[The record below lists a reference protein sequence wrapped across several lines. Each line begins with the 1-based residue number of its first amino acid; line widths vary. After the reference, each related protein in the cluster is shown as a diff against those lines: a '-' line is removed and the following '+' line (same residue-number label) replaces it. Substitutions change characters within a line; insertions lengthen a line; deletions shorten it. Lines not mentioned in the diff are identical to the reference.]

1 MHMKDMIKKN
11 QVMITALA
19 IMIAIAGYL
28 HFAGEVPENGSL
40 EASADVA
47 GQNQVVDQINIED
60 LMADY
65 DSGSLGDISDE
76 DLAEAAKLDGL
87 DSTVNVVLEDY
98 SEEEMVAV
106 DSGSSE
112 NLVSDQAQN
121 SSGNL
126 LAAQPEENEIP
137 GESVYTASAGIAT
150 ISEAKLLKEQTR
162 AKNKETLLEIIE
174 NADLGDTQKQEAIQN
189 MISMTNI
196 AEMETGAEILLEA
209 KGFEDCIVSISNT
222 GVDVVVNAASLS
234 EKELAQIVDIVK
246 RKTGSNEEEI
256 VISTVN
262 MD

>member
-1 MHMKDMIKKN
+1 MRMKDMVKKN

-28 HFAGEVPENGSL
+28 HFAGEVPEDGSL

-47 GQNQVVDQINIED
+47 NQNQVVDQISIED
-60 LMADY
+60 LTADY
-65 DSGSLGDISDE
+65 DLNSLSDISDE
-76 DLAEAAKLDGL
+76 DLAEAAMLDGL
-87 DSTVNVVLEDY
+87 DSTVEVVLEDY

-106 DSGSSE
+106 
-112 NLVSDQAQN
+112 
-121 SSGNL
+121 
-126 LAAQPEENEIP
+126 QPDDNEIP
-137 GESVYTASAGIAT
+137 GETVYTASTGIAT

-174 NADLGDTQKQEAIQN
+174 STDIADAQKQEAIQN

-209 KGFEDCIVSISNT
+209 KGFEDCIVSISDT

-234 EKELAQIVDIVK
+234 DTELAQIVDIVK
-246 RKTGSNEEEI
+246 RKTGVNEEEI
-256 VISTVN
+256 VISTVST
-262 MD
+262 D

>member
-1 MHMKDMIKKN
+1 MHMKDMVKKN

-28 HFAGEVPENGSL
+28 HFAGEVPEDGSL

-47 GQNQVVDQINIED
+47 NQNQVVDQISIED
-60 LMADY
+60 LTADY
-65 DSGSLGDISDE
+65 DLNSLNDLSEE
-76 DLAEAAKLDGL
+76 DLAEAAMLDGL
-87 DSTVNVVLEDY
+87 DSTVDVVLEDY

-106 DSGSSE
+106 
-112 NLVSDQAQN
+112 
-121 SSGNL
+121 
-126 LAAQPEENEIP
+126 QPEDNEIP
-137 GESVYTASAGIAT
+137 GDTVFTSSAGIAT

-174 NADLGDTQKQEAIQN
+174 NTDIADAQKQEAIQN

-209 KGFEDCIVSISNT
+209 KGFEDCIVSISDT
-222 GVDVVVNAASLS
+222 GVDVVVNAAALS
-234 EKELAQIVDIVK
+234 DVELAQIVDIVK
-246 RKTGSNEEEI
+246 RKTGVNDSEI

-262 MD
+262 TD

>member
-1 MHMKDMIKKN
+1 MKDMVKKN

-47 GQNQVVDQINIED
+47 NQTKIDEQISIED
-60 LMADY
+60 LTADY
-65 DSGSLGDISDE
+65 DLNSLSDISDE
-76 DLAEAAKLDGL
+76 DLEEAAMLDGL
-87 DSTVNVVLEDY
+87 DSTVDVVLEDY

-106 DSGSSE
+106 EPESG
-112 NLVSDQAQN
+112 
-121 SSGNL
+121 
-126 LAAQPEENEIP
+126 EIP
-137 GESVYTASAGIAT
+137 GDTVFTSTAGIAT

-162 AKNKETLLEIIE
+162 ARNKETLLEIIE
-174 NADLGDTQKQEAIQN
+174 NTDLEDGQKQEAIQN

-209 KGFEDCIVSISNT
+209 KGFEDCIVSVSDS
-222 GVDVVVNAASLS
+222 GVDVVVNAAELS
-234 EKELAQIVDIVK
+234 DVELAQIIDIVK

-262 MD
+262 VD

>member
-1 MHMKDMIKKN
+1 MHMKDMVKKN

-28 HFAGEVPENGSL
+28 HFAGEVPEDGSL

-47 GQNQVVDQINIED
+47 NQTQIEDQISIED
-60 LMADY
+60 LTADY
-65 DSGSLGDISDE
+65 DLNSLDDISEE
-76 DLAEAAKLDGL
+76 DLAEAAMLDGL
-87 DSTVNVVLEDY
+87 DSTVDVVLEDY

-106 DSGSSE
+106 
-112 NLVSDQAQN
+112 
-121 SSGNL
+121 
-126 LAAQPEENEIP
+126 QPEDNEIP
-137 GESVYTASAGIAT
+137 GDTVYTASTGIAT

-174 NADLGDTQKQEAIQN
+174 NTDIADAQKQEAIQN

-209 KGFEDCIVSISNT
+209 KGFDDCIVSISDT

-234 EKELAQIVDIVK
+234 DVELAQIVDIVN
-246 RKTGSNEEEI
+246 RKTGVNESEI

-262 MD
+262 TD

>member
-1 MHMKDMIKKN
+1 MHMKDMVKKN

-28 HFAGEVPENGSL
+28 HFAGEVPEDGSL

-47 GQNQVVDQINIED
+47 NQSQIIEQLSIED
-60 LMADY
+60 LTADY
-65 DSGSLGDISDE
+65 DLNSLDDISEE
-76 DLAEAAKLDGL
+76 DLAEAAMLDGL
-87 DSTVNVVLEDY
+87 DSTVDVVLEDY

-106 DSGSSE
+106 
-112 NLVSDQAQN
+112 
-121 SSGNL
+121 
-126 LAAQPEENEIP
+126 QPEDNEIP
-137 GESVYTASAGIAT
+137 GDTIYTASAGIAT

-174 NADLGDTQKQEAIQN
+174 NTDIADTQKQEAIQN

-209 KGFEDCIVSISNT
+209 KGFEDCIVSISDS
-222 GVDVVVNAASLS
+222 GVDVVVNAAELS
-234 EKELAQIVDIVK
+234 DVELAQIVDIVK
-246 RKTGSNEEEI
+246 RKTGVNENEI

-262 MD
+262 ID

>member
-1 MHMKDMIKKN
+1 MHMKDMVKKN

-28 HFAGEVPENGSL
+28 HFAGEVPEDGSL

-47 GQNQVVDQINIED
+47 NQIQIEDQISI
-60 LMADY
+60 
-65 DSGSLGDISDE
+65 E
-76 DLAEAAKLDGL
+76 DLAEAAMLDGL
-87 DSTVNVVLEDY
+87 DSTVDVVLEDY

-106 DSGSSE
+106 
-112 NLVSDQAQN
+112 
-121 SSGNL
+121 
-126 LAAQPEENEIP
+126 QPEDNEIP
-137 GESVYTASAGIAT
+137 GDTVYTASAGIAT

-174 NADLGDTQKQEAIQN
+174 NTDIADAQKQEAIQN

-209 KGFEDCIVSISNT
+209 KGFEDCIVSISDT

-234 EKELAQIVDIVK
+234 DVELAQIVDIVN
-246 RKTGSNEEEI
+246 RKTGVNESEI

-262 MD
+262 AD

>member
-1 MHMKDMIKKN
+1 MHMKDMVKKN

-28 HFAGEVPENGSL
+28 HFAGEVPEDGSL

-47 GQNQVVDQINIED
+47 NQIQIEDQISIED
-60 LMADY
+60 LTADY
-65 DSGSLGDISDE
+65 DLNSLDDISEE
-76 DLAEAAKLDGL
+76 DLAEAAMLDGL
-87 DSTVNVVLEDY
+87 DSTVDVVLEDY

-106 DSGSSE
+106 
-112 NLVSDQAQN
+112 
-121 SSGNL
+121 
-126 LAAQPEENEIP
+126 QPEDNEIP
-137 GESVYTASAGIAT
+137 GDTVYTASAGIAT

-174 NADLGDTQKQEAIQN
+174 NTDIADAQKQEAIQN

-209 KGFEDCIVSISNT
+209 KGFEDCIVSISDT

-234 EKELAQIVDIVK
+234 DVELAQIVDIVN
-246 RKTGSNEEEI
+246 RKTGVNESEI

-262 MD
+262 AD

>member
-1 MHMKDMIKKN
+1 MHMKDMVKKN

-28 HFAGEVPENGSL
+28 HFAGEVPEDGSL

-47 GQNQVVDQINIED
+47 NQTQIQDQISIED
-60 LMADY
+60 LTADY
-65 DSGSLGDISDE
+65 DLDSLNDISEE
-76 DLAEAAKLDGL
+76 DLAEAAMLDGL
-87 DSTVNVVLEDY
+87 DSTVDVVLEDY

-106 DSGSSE
+106 
-112 NLVSDQAQN
+112 
-121 SSGNL
+121 
-126 LAAQPEENEIP
+126 QPDGNEIP
-137 GESVYTASAGIAT
+137 GETVYTSTAGIAT

-174 NADLGDTQKQEAIQN
+174 NTDIADAQKQEAIQN

-209 KGFEDCIVSISNT
+209 KGFEDCIVSISDT

-234 EKELAQIVDIVK
+234 DVELAQIVDIVN
-246 RKTGSNEEEI
+246 RKTGVNESEI

-262 MD
+262 TD

>member
-1 MHMKDMIKKN
+1 MKDMVKKN

-28 HFAGEVPENGSL
+28 HFAGEVPEDGSL

-47 GQNQVVDQINIED
+47 NQTIVEEQLSIED

-65 DSGSLGDISDE
+65 DLNSLADISDE
-76 DLAEAAKLDGL
+76 DLEQAALLEGL

-106 DSGSSE
+106 
-112 NLVSDQAQN
+112 
-121 SSGNL
+121 
-126 LAAQPEENEIP
+126 QPEDNEIP
-137 GESVYTASAGIAT
+137 GDTVYTASAGITT

-162 AKNKETLLEIIE
+162 AKNKETLLEIIDNTGLE
-174 NADLGDTQKQEAIQN
+174 DSQKQEAIQN

-209 KGFEDCIVSISNT
+209 KGFEDCIVSISDT
-222 GVDVVVNAASLS
+222 GVDVVINAAELS
-234 EKELAQIVDIVK
+234 DVELAQIVDIVK
-246 RKTGSNEEEI
+246 RKTGVNEHEI

-262 MD
+262 VD

>member
-1 MHMKDMIKKN
+1 MRMKDMVKKN

-28 HFAGEVPENGSL
+28 HFAGEVPEDGSL

-47 GQNQVVDQINIED
+47 NQNQVVDQISIED
-60 LMADY
+60 LTADY
-65 DSGSLGDISDE
+65 DLNSLSDISDE
-76 DLAEAAKLDGL
+76 DLAEAAMLDGL
-87 DSTVNVVLEDY
+87 DSTVEVVLEDY

-106 DSGSSE
+106 
-112 NLVSDQAQN
+112 
-121 SSGNL
+121 
-126 LAAQPEENEIP
+126 QPDDNEIP
-137 GESVYTASAGIAT
+137 GETVYNASTGIAT

-174 NADLGDTQKQEAIQN
+174 STDIADAQKQEAIQN

-209 KGFEDCIVSISNT
+209 KGFEDCIVSISDT

-234 EKELAQIVDIVK
+234 DTELAQIVDIVK
-246 RKTGSNEEEI
+246 RKTGVNEEEI
-256 VISTVN
+256 VISTVST
-262 MD
+262 D

>member
-1 MHMKDMIKKN
+1 MHMKDMVKKN

-28 HFAGEVPENGSL
+28 HFAGEVPEDGSL

-47 GQNQVVDQINIED
+47 NQNQVMEQISIED
-60 LMADY
+60 LTQDY
-65 DSGSLGDISDE
+65 DLNSLSDISDE
-76 DLAEAAKLDGL
+76 DLAEAALLDGL
-87 DSTVNVVLEDY
+87 DSTVEVVLEDY

-106 DSGSSE
+106 
-112 NLVSDQAQN
+112 
-121 SSGNL
+121 
-126 LAAQPEENEIP
+126 QPEDNEIP
-137 GESVYTASAGIAT
+137 GETVYTASAGIAT

-162 AKNKETLLEIIE
+162 AKNKEILLGIIE
-174 NADLGDTQKQEAIQN
+174 STDLADAQKQEAIQN

-209 KGFEDCIVSISNT
+209 KGFEDCIVSVSDT

-234 EKELAQIVDIVK
+234 DTELAQIVDIVK
-246 RKTGSNEEEI
+246 RKTGVNEEEI

-262 MD
+262 TD

>member
-1 MHMKDMIKKN
+1 MRMKDMVKKN

-28 HFAGEVPENGSL
+28 HFAGEVPEDGSL

-47 GQNQVVDQINIED
+47 NQNQVVEQISIED
-60 LMADY
+60 LTQDY
-65 DSGSLGDISDE
+65 DLNSLSDISDE
-76 DLAEAAKLDGL
+76 DLAEAALLDGL
-87 DSTVNVVLEDY
+87 DSTVEVVLEDY

-106 DSGSSE
+106 
-112 NLVSDQAQN
+112 
-121 SSGNL
+121 
-126 LAAQPEENEIP
+126 QPEDNEIP
-137 GESVYTASAGIAT
+137 GETVYTASAGIAT

-162 AKNKETLLEIIE
+162 AKNKEILLGIIE
-174 NADLGDTQKQEAIQN
+174 STDLADAQKQEAIQN

-209 KGFEDCIVSISNT
+209 KGFEDCIVSVSDT

-234 EKELAQIVDIVK
+234 DTELAQIVDIVK
-246 RKTGSNEEEI
+246 RKTGVNEEEI

-262 MD
+262 TD